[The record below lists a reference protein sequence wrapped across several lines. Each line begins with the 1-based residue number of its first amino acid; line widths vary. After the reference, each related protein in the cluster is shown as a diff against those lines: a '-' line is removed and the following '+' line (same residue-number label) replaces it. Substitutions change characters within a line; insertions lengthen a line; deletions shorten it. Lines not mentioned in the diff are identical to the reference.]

1 MTKSESRKVIMAGI
15 DKVNDSEIE
24 LILMPDDD
32 SFIPMFWA
40 HNRKLS
46 PLLNF
51 ISRNHAIYLWG
62 FDNAHNAKYSLLFI
76 CYLLSHLLH
85 LVCCNP
91 EEKQLSVTWIDNAF
105 ITKPNPK
112 HFAKFILD
120 NLEEYVKIKELLD
133 EKKKKLLPHE
143 TLHSYLDEILMSL
156 HKELP
161 NDKCR
166 VCRVGQR
173 GHQCR
178 NCIHHN
184 MILLEIIH

>member
-40 HNRKLS
+40 CNQKLS

-62 FDNAHNAKYSLLFI
+62 FDNAHNARYSLLFI
-76 CYLLSHLLH
+76 CYLLNHLLCP
-85 LVCCNP
+85 VCCNP

-105 ITKPNPK
+105 ITKPNPRC
-112 HFAKFILD
+112 FAKFILD
-120 NLEEYVKIKELLD
+120 NLEKYVKIKELLD

-143 TLHSYLDEILMSL
+143 MLHSYLDEIPMSL

-161 NDKCR
+161 DDKCH
-166 VCRVGQR
+166 VC
-173 GHQCR
+173 
-178 NCIHHN
+178 
-184 MILLEIIH
+184 